1 MYKTEGTNSK
11 NRVSGVAEG
20 SPGTEVE
27 AMVARASEL
36 KCKEGLSLFRSSQVG
51 WAGLDRIVCGH
62 LCLGFCCQHDRSL
75 GRGL

>member
-1 MYKTEGTNSK
+1 MYWTEGTNSK

-36 KCKEGLSLFRSSQVG
+36 KCKVGQSLDG
-51 WAGLDRIVCGH
+51 AE
-62 LCLGFCCQHDRSL
+62 
-75 GRGL
+75 